1 MVAPLVAVMVAVL
14 PLLPP
19 LTENVGVVSFVTL
32 SVSDEPVSDAAAR
45 SGAVGADGGVV
56 MVRASDEEELEVL
69 PAGSVSVP
77 VTVQEP
83 GVSVGRSQD
92 CVPVPMV

>member
-1 MVAPLVAVMVAVL
+1 MVAPLVAVMVAVS
-14 PLLPP
+14 PVEPP
-19 LTENVGVVSFVTL
+19 VVENVGVVSLVTL

-45 SGAVGADGGVV
+45 SGAVLGADGGVE
-56 MVRASDEEELEVL
+56 MVRGSEEEALEVL

-83 GVSVGRSQD
+83 GLSVGRSQEVAD
-92 CVPVPMV
+92 PMV

>member
-45 SGAVGADGGVV
+45 SGAVGADGGLEI
-56 MVRASDEEELEVL
+56 VRASDDEELDVF
-69 PAGSVSVP
+69 PAGSVSEP
-77 VTVQEP
+77 ETVQEP